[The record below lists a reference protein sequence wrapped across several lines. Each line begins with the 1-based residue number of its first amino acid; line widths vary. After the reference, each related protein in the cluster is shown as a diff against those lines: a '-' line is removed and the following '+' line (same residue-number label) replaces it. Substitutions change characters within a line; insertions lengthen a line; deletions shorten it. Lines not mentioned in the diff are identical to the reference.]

1 MKSLRTLGAACALA
15 LLLAVPVSAGHIEI
29 GRTPPPPPPPPAS
42 TSSEPDTSNVDGHIE
57 IGVTPTDPVA
67 PTDSV
72 VTQAALSLLQSVLAL
87 F

>member
-29 GRTPPPPPPPPAS
+29 GRTPPPPPPDS
-42 TSSEPDTSNVDGHIE
+42 TSSSGPDTGNVDGHIE

>member
-1 MKSLRTLGAACALA
+1 MESLRTLGAACALA

-29 GRTPPPPPPPPAS
+29 GRTTPPPPPTS

-57 IGVTPTDPVA
+57 IGVAPTDPI
-67 PTDSV
+67 TE
-72 VTQAALSLLQSVLAL
+72 AALSLLQSVLTL

>member
-42 TSSEPDTSNVDGHIE
+42 TSSETDTGNVDGHIE
-57 IGVTPTDPVA
+57 IGVAPTDPVMQ
-67 PTDSV
+67 T
-72 VTQAALSLLQSVLAL
+72 TLSLLQSVLAL

>member
-29 GRTPPPPPPPPAS
+29 GRTPPPPPPAS
-42 TSSEPDTSNVDGHIE
+42 TSSKPDTGNVDGHIE